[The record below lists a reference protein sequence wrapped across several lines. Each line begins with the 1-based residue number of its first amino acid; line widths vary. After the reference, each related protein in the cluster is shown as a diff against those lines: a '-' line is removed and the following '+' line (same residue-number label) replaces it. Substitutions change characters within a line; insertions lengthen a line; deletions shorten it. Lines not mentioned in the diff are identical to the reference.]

1 MGLKASSVFF
11 LLLFENNCFQIV
23 GDVRGK
29 GLMIGIEMVQD
40 KESRAPLSPEKMSQI
55 WEDCKAMKVL
65 IGKYTSMYFLNLFI
79 FIHVFLIYL
88 GKGGL
93 CGNVFRIKPPMCISQ
108 EDADYA
114 LEVFRTAVKNCK

>member
-1 MGLKASSVFF
+1 MGLKAFSILF
-11 LLLFENNCFQIV
+11 LQLFENNWFQIV

-65 IGKYTSMYFLNLFI
+65 IGKYTFI
-79 FIHVFLIYL
+79 FSFFSFCVIFLFLSI
-88 GKGGL
+88 
-93 CGNVFRIKPPMCISQ
+93 
-108 EDADYA
+108 
-114 LEVFRTAVKNCK
+114 

>member
-1 MGLKASSVFF
+1 MF
-11 LLLFENNCFQIV
+11 LQLFENNWFQIV

-29 GLMIGIEMVQD
+29 GLMIGVEMVQD

-65 IGKYTSMYFLNLFI
+65 IGKYTFI
-79 FIHVFLIYL
+79 FSFFSFHVPSFFIYL

-93 CGNVFRIKPPMCISQ
+93 CGNVFRIKPPMCISL

>member
-1 MGLKASSVFF
+1 MGLKAFSILF
-11 LLLFENNCFQIV
+11 LQLFKNNRFQIV

-65 IGKYTSMYFLNLFI
+65 IGKYTFI
-79 FIHVFLIYL
+79 FSFFSLNVTFFLSI
-88 GKGGL
+88 
-93 CGNVFRIKPPMCISQ
+93 
-108 EDADYA
+108 
-114 LEVFRTAVKNCK
+114 

>member
-1 MGLKASSVFF
+1 MGLKAFSVLF
-11 LLLFENNCFQIV
+11 LQLFENNWFQIV

-40 KESRAPLSPEKMSQI
+40 KESRAPLSSEKMSQI

-65 IGKYTSMYFLNLFI
+65 IGKYIFFFLLFYINLI
-79 FIHVFLIYL
+79 FLIYL

-93 CGNVFRIKPPMCISQ
+93 CGNVFRIKPPMCIS
-108 EDADYA
+108 
-114 LEVFRTAVKNCK
+114 

>member
-1 MGLKASSVFF
+1 
-11 LLLFENNCFQIV
+11 
-23 GDVRGK
+23 
-29 GLMIGIEMVQD
+29 MIGIEMVQD

-65 IGKYTSMYFLNLFI
+65 I
-79 FIHVFLIYL
+79 

>member
-1 MGLKASSVFF
+1 MGLKALSILF
-11 LLLFENNCFQIV
+11 LQLFENNWFQIV

-65 IGKYTSMYFLNLFI
+65 IGKYTFI
-79 FIHVFLIYL
+79 FSFFSFLVTFFYL
-88 GKGGL
+88 
-93 CGNVFRIKPPMCISQ
+93 FR
-108 EDADYA
+108 
-114 LEVFRTAVKNCK
+114 

>member
-1 MGLKASSVFF
+1 
-11 LLLFENNCFQIV
+11 
-23 GDVRGK
+23 
-29 GLMIGIEMVQD
+29 MIGIEMVQD

-65 IGKYTSMYFLNLFI
+65 IGKDYFLNFFSFYLI
-79 FIHVFLIYL
+79 FCVYL

-108 EDADYA
+108 EDADFA

>member
-1 MGLKASSVFF
+1 MGLKAFSVLF
-11 LLLFENNCFQIV
+11 LQLFENNWFQIV

-65 IGKYTSMYFLNLFI
+65 IGKYTSS
-79 FIHVFLIYL
+79 FLIFYL
-88 GKGGL
+88 YL
-93 CGNVFRIKPPMCISQ
+93 HFFYLSR
-108 EDADYA
+108 
-114 LEVFRTAVKNCK
+114 

>member
-1 MGLKASSVFF
+1 MGLKAFSVLF

-65 IGKYTSMYFLNLFI
+65 IGKYIFIFSIFI
-79 FIHVFLIYL
+79 FIKIFYL
-88 GKGGL
+88 
-93 CGNVFRIKPPMCISQ
+93 FR
-108 EDADYA
+108 
-114 LEVFRTAVKNCK
+114 

>member
-1 MGLKASSVFF
+1 MGLKTFSVMF
-11 LLLFENNCFQIV
+11 LPIFKNNCFQIV

-65 IGKYTSMYFLNLFI
+65 IGKYIYI
-79 FIHVFLIYL
+79 FLIFNFYL
-88 GKGGL
+88 IL
-93 CGNVFRIKPPMCISQ
+93 FYLFR
-108 EDADYA
+108 
-114 LEVFRTAVKNCK
+114 